1 MKKSFRSKLEAAL
14 PRLVDPSIA
23 LGLMVAYTALLLA
36 TVRDLGYAR
45 DEGFYFAA
53 ASTYESWFRVLFT
66 DPARAFEQSTVDRY
80 WSANHEHP
88 ALMKSLF
95 ALSHH
100 FLWEKWRWLGEQGTA
115 YRFPGIAISA
125 VAVGVTY
132 LWGRRAVCRL
142 AGLVAALLFALMPRT
157 FYNAHLACFDMP
169 VAAMWLITCYAY
181 WRSWNA
187 GGLWWPL
194 ATGVLYGLLLNTKH
208 NSWLLPPALILHLLL
223 VRGLGFTRELRAGR
237 FAVPSALIAMVVIG
251 PLLFYATWPWI
262 WFDTGRRLAEYVAFH
277 TGHEYYNMEFLGQT
291 YWKPPMPR
299 LYAWLMTAGTVPGI
313 TLLLFAIGLAVAAS
327 RGLAHVRSKLM
338 DRDAE
343 RDYSTHVLWFVCIVT
358 SYAPWLSSNTPIF
371 GGTKHW
377 LTAYPFLCL
386 FAGRGFWF
394 VGRRLAALLPGPAE
408 HSQRRGVLVRAGLFA
423 CVIGAPLAIT
433 LGSHPWGLSAYT
445 PLVGGAPG
453 AASLGLNRTFWGYTT
468 GAIQDEINRRAPPN
482 AGVYVHDTALQSWDM
497 LRADRRVRADL
508 RGTLSLPDS
517 SVAIYHHEP
526 HMGKIEYQIWV
537 DYGTVSP
544 VHVGAYHGVP
554 VVWLYQRPGFR

>member
-1 MKKSFRSKLEAAL
+1 MKTRIKTKLLAML
-14 PRLVDPSIA
+14 PGLVDPLIA
-23 LGLMVAYTALLLA
+23 FGLMVAYAALLLS

-53 ASTYESWFRVLFT
+53 ASTYEAWFRILFT
-66 DPARAFEQSTVDRY
+66 DPARAVEQATVDRF
-80 WSANHEHP
+80 WAANHEHP

-95 ALSHH
+95 ALSHQ
-100 FLWEKWRWLGEQGTA
+100 FLWEKWRLLEEQGTA

-142 AGLVAALLFALMPRT
+142 AGVVAAALFALMPHT
-157 FYNAHLACFDMP
+157 FYNAHLACFDVP
-169 VAAMWLITCYAY
+169 VAAMWLLTSYAY
-181 WRSWNA
+181 WRAWNA
-187 GGLWWPL
+187 RGLGWPIL
-194 ATGVLYGLLLNTKH
+194 TGVLFALLLNTKH
-208 NSWLLPPALILHLLL
+208 NSWLLPPALILHLVL
-223 VRGLGFTRELRAGR
+223 VRGLGFKRELRAGR
-237 FAVPSALIAMVVIG
+237 FAVPSALIAMAVIG
-251 PLLFYATWPWI
+251 PLFFYATWPWI

-299 LYAWLMTAGTVPGI
+299 LYAWVMTAASVPGI
-313 TLLLFAIGLAVAAS
+313 TLLLFLIGLAVAAQRGFAHIRS
-327 RGLAHVRSKLM
+327 RSG
-338 DRDAE
+338 DREAE

-358 SYAPWLSSNTPIF
+358 SYAPWLSPNTPIF

-394 VGRRLAALLPGPAE
+394 VGRRLAALFSPSAG
-408 HSQRRGVLVRAGLFA
+408 HSRVRGMLVRAALFGS
-423 CVIGAPLAIT
+423 VIAAPLAIT

-453 AASLGLNRTFWGYTT
+453 GASLGLNRTFWGYTT
-468 GAIQDEINRRAPPN
+468 GAVQDVLNQRAPPN

-497 LRADRRVRADL
+497 LVADHRVRADL
-508 RGTLSLPDS
+508 RGTLGIHDS
-517 SVAIYHHEP
+517 SVALYHHEP

-537 DYGTVSP
+537 DYGTLTP
-544 VHVGAYHGVP
+544 LYVGAYHGVP
-554 VVWLYQRPGFR
+554 VIWLYERPR

>member
-1 MKKSFRSKLEAAL
+1 MRKRLTTRLAAAL
-14 PRLVDPSIA
+14 PHLVDPLIA
-23 LGLMVAYTALLLA
+23 LGLMVGYAALLLA

-53 ASTYESWFRVLFT
+53 ASTYESWFRILFT
-66 DPARAFEQSTVDRY
+66 DSARAVEQSTVDRF

-100 FLWEKWRWLGEQGTA
+100 FLWEKWRLLAEQGTA

-132 LWGRRAVCRL
+132 LWGRRAVCRS
-142 AGLVAALLFALMPRT
+142 AGLVAAALFALMPRT

-169 VAAMWLITCYAY
+169 VAAMWLITSYAY

-187 GGLWWPL
+187 GGPWWAI
-194 ATGVLYGLLLNTKH
+194 ATGLLYGLLLNTKH
-208 NSWLLPPALILHLLL
+208 NSWLLPPALILHLVL
-223 VRGLGFTRELRAGR
+223 VRGLGFKHELRAGR
-237 FAVPSALIAMVVIG
+237 FAVPAALIAMLVIG

-262 WFDTGRRLAEYVAFH
+262 WFDTGRRFAEYVAFH
-277 TGHEYYNMEFLGQT
+277 TGHEYYNMEFLGRT

-313 TLLLFAIGLAVAAS
+313 TLLLFAIGLAVAGRSAF
-327 RGLAHVRSKLM
+327 AHVRRHS
-338 DRDAE
+338 RDPE
-343 RDYSTHVLWFVCIVT
+343 SQRDYSTHVLWFVCIVT
-358 SYAPWLSSNTPIF
+358 SYAPWFSSNTPIF

-394 VGRRLAALLPGPAE
+394 VGRRLVALLPSSTEPWPW
-408 HSQRRGVLVRAGLFA
+408 RGVLVRAGLFA
-423 CVIGAPLAIT
+423 CVVVAPLAIT

-468 GAIQDEINRRAPPN
+468 GAIQEELNRRAPPN
-482 AGVYVHDTALQSWDM
+482 AGVYLHDTAVQSWDM
-497 LRADRRVRADL
+497 MRADGRVRADL
-508 RGTLSLPDS
+508 RGTLGIHDS
-517 SVAIYHHEP
+517 SIAIYHHEP
-526 HMGKIEYQIWV
+526 HMGKIEYQIWI
-537 DYGTVSP
+537 DYGTLTP
-544 VHVGAYHGVP
+544 FHVGAYDGVP
-554 VVWLYQRPGFR
+554 VIWLYERPPPR

>member
-1 MKKSFRSKLEAAL
+1 MKTRIKAKLAAIL
-14 PRLVDPSIA
+14 PGLVDPLIA
-23 LGLMVAYTALLLA
+23 FGLMVAYAALLLA

-53 ASTYESWFRVLFT
+53 ASTYESWFRILFT
-66 DPARAFEQSTVDRY
+66 DPARAVEQATVDRF
-80 WSANHEHP
+80 WAANHEHP

-100 FLWEKWRWLGEQGTA
+100 FLWEKWRLLEEQGTA

-142 AGLVAALLFALMPRT
+142 AGVVAAALFALMPHT

-169 VAAMWLITCYAY
+169 VAAMWLITSYAY
-181 WRSWNA
+181 FRAWNA
-187 GGLWWPL
+187 RGLGW
-194 ATGVLYGLLLNTKH
+194 AIVTGVLYALLLNTKH
-208 NSWLLPPALILHLLL
+208 NSWLLPPALLLHFVL
-223 VRGLGFTRELRAGR
+223 VRGLGFKRELRAGR
-237 FAVPSALIAMVVIG
+237 FAVPSALIAMAVIG

-299 LYAWLMTAGTVPGI
+299 LYAWVMTAGSVPGI
-313 TLLLFAIGLAVAAS
+313 TLLLFLIGLAVAAQRGFAHIRS
-327 RGLAHVRSKLM
+327 RSG
-338 DRDAE
+338 DREAE

-358 SYAPWLSSNTPIF
+358 SYAPWLSPNTPIF

-394 VGRRLAALLPGPAE
+394 VGRRLAALFSASGHARL
-408 HSQRRGVLVRAGLFA
+408 RGALVRAALFC
-423 CVIGAPLAIT
+423 CVIAAPLAIT

-445 PLVGGAPG
+445 PLVGGASG

-468 GAIQDEINRRAPPN
+468 GAVQDVLNQRAPPN
-482 AGVYVHDTALQSWDM
+482 AGVYLHDTALQSWDM
-497 LRADRRVRADL
+497 LVADHRVRGDL
-508 RGTLSLPDS
+508 RGTLGIHDS
-517 SVAIYHHEP
+517 SVALYHHEP
-526 HMGKIEYQIWV
+526 HMGKIEYQIWI
-537 DYGTVSP
+537 DYGTLTP
-544 VHVGAYHGVP
+544 LYVGAYHGVP
-554 VVWLYQRPGFR
+554 VIWLYERPR